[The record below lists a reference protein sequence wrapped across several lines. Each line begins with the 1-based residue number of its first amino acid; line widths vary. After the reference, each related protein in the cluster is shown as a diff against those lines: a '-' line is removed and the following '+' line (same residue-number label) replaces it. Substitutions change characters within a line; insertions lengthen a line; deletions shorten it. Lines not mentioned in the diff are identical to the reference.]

1 MYAHLLIPFIDQL
14 KQELEKKKKEE
25 NDPKSNLYY
34 FKNCY
39 NGWVLDQIKTTAHV
53 KGPIFFVKNII
64 LEFCDQTRIQLR
76 DMLQLLGDKQYRN
89 CKSHRIVEKHIN
101 EQHQENIIEYLQSK
115 HSVEIIVDEY
125 QEELLNKLPRTMITT
140 VVTVK
145 NRQYTVVYRSLWGVN
160 RTFRSDRMKTV
171 LCRILYG

>member
-1 MYAHLLIPFIDQL
+1 
-14 KQELEKKKKEE
+14 
-25 NDPKSNLYY
+25 
-34 FKNCY
+34 
-39 NGWVLDQIKTTAHV
+39 
-53 KGPIFFVKNII
+53 
-64 LEFCDQTRIQLR
+64 
-76 DMLQLLGDKQYRN
+76 MLQLLGDKQYRN

-125 QEELLNKLPRTMITT
+125 QEELLNKLPRIMITT

-145 NRQYTVVYRSLWGVN
+145 NRHVYYRLPQFMGVN
-160 RTFRSDRMKTV
+160 RTFDSDRMKTV